1 MRTDGERPSA
11 ASLFLSLSSRP
22 HPVMEETLPPRSVY
36 GRLLTNPGYT
46 RVFFAG
52 LGSTAGSAIA
62 SVCLVWIVFVDTGSP
77 LDVGLLGTAWL
88 VAGILFSVFGGTLV
102 DRYDRRRL
110 MIGADVARALAMT
123 AVVIVLELHG
133 FELLTILAAYFVV
146 GAFTTVFNPAE
157 QAIVP
162 ALVESALV
170 ADANG
175 LVRSSRSA
183 LSFIGVS
190 IGGVLIVSLGP
201 AAGVAANAVTFAL
214 SATLLFGMTTR
225 PLAEAQKRPK
235 SSYLSDVREGFRWL
249 GKATG
254 FLELTIS
261 ATFFNFC
268 ANLVA
273 TFIVVFVTILLHGSA
288 LTFAFLLALEVAGT
302 GIGSL
307 LVSRVRAVRYAGR
320 AWTIGAGSASG
331 VMALLLAVF
340 PSVPTA
346 AVGLFAI
353 GLFSGFAGTAW
364 LTAAQLLVPTEM
376 QGRYFGIDALG
387 SIAIIPAAQIG
398 GALLIEGYG
407 VQATYLGTA
416 VLWVA
421 AGVIFLFPKALAT
434 LGYPPRGVPP
444 VTLRNDAVAAG
455 TSGSPEG
462 SRAS

>member
-1 MRTDGERPSA
+1 MEPP
-11 ASLFLSLSSRP
+11 LP
-22 HPVMEETLPPRSVY
+22 HRSVY
-36 GRLLTNPGYT
+36 RRLLTNPAYA

-77 LDVGLLGTAWL
+77 LDVGLLGTAGL
-88 VAGILFSVFGGTLV
+88 VAGILFAVFGGTLV

-110 MIGADVARALAMT
+110 MIGADVARALAMSG
-123 AVVIVLELHG
+123 VVIVLEWHG
-133 FELLTILAAYFVV
+133 FELGTILAAYFVV
-146 GAFTTVFNPAE
+146 GAFSTVFNPAE

-162 ALVESALV
+162 ALVEHPLV

-183 LSFIGVS
+183 LSFVGVS
-190 IGGVLIVSLGP
+190 IGGVLIVSVGAEWGL
-201 AAGVAANAVTFAL
+201 VANAATFAL
-214 SATLLFGMTTR
+214 SALLLFGMTVR
-225 PLAEAQKRPK
+225 PAADSEKRPK
-235 SSYLSDVREGFRWL
+235 SSYLADVREGFRWL

-268 ANLVA
+268 YNLVA

-288 LTFAFLLALEVAGT
+288 LTFALLLALEVAGT

-307 LVSRVRAVRYAGR
+307 LVSRLRAVRYAGR
-320 AWTIGAGSASG
+320 AWTIGAGTASG
-331 VMALLLAVF
+331 VMALLLALF
-340 PSVPTA
+340 PSVPAA

-407 VQATYLGTA
+407 VRATYVGA
-416 VLWVA
+416 AILWVA
-421 AGVIFLFPKALAT
+421 AGVIFLFPRALAT
-434 LGYPPRGVPP
+434 LGFPPREVPP
-444 VTLRNDAVAAG
+444 ATLRSDGAAAG

-462 SRAS
+462 NRAS